1 MIATHPHVTMVA
13 GIGVPDAVLGEVG
26 RYFVI
31 ARPGSGLSEAELLA
45 HCAGRLADYKM
56 PRQVVLRTE
65 LPMTPAGKIHKAQL
79 RAEAAP
85 QEAASPQVS
94 TKVIR
99 IGGASGFWGDSMV
112 AAPQLVA
119 GGRLDYLVFDYLA
132 ETTMSILAA
141 ARAKKPEMGYA
152 TDFVDIAMKSVLAE
166 VKRQGIKVIANAGG
180 INPHGCAAALHALA
194 AAEGITLRIAVVE
207 GDDVSAQMPA
217 LRAEG
222 VRDMFTNEPLPEK
235 VLSANAYLGAVPI
248 AAALAA
254 GAEVVITGRCV
265 DSAVTLGP
273 LMHEFG
279 WKPGDFDL
287 LASGSL
293 AGHIIE
299 CGCQATGGLHT
310 DWEDI
315 PDWAHMGYPIVE
327 CHADGSFVVTK
338 PEGTGGKVIRANVAE
353 QLLYEIGDPAA
364 YLLPDVSCDFREV
377 AIEQRGENRVWV
389 SPAKGRAPTG
399 SYKVSATQL
408 DGFRCAGSMV
418 MIGIDADRKARRT
431 AEAIIERTSEILR
444 RTGQAPFT
452 STYIEI
458 IGTESSYGPHARTGH
473 SREVMMRVVANH
485 PKKDALTMFARE
497 IAPSGTSWAPG
508 TTSPGG
514 GRPAVSPLIKPF
526 AFTLDKRAVPV
537 AFVMDG
543 ERHVVAVPEA
553 SPLSIAAG
561 LPAPADWRDGDE
573 PMQEV
578 RLIQLAWARS
588 GDKGDLSNIGLIARR
603 PEWLPLLW
611 ARVTP
616 EAVQRYFAHSVK
628 GRVERFHLPGI
639 QAMNLVLHEALA
651 GGGPSSM
658 RMDPLGKGMGQMLL
672 DMTIE
677 VPVSIARELR

>member
-1 MIATHPHVTMVA
+1 MKTSTAA
-13 GIGVPDAVLGEVG
+13 
-26 RYFVI
+26 
-31 ARPGSGLSEAELLA
+31 
-45 HCAGRLADYKM
+45 
-56 PRQVVLRTE
+56 
-65 LPMTPAGKIHKAQL
+65 AQ
-79 RAEAAP
+79 RI
-85 QEAASPQVS
+85 V
-94 TKVIR
+94 R

-112 AAPQLVA
+112 AAPQLVKL
-119 GGRLDYLVFDYLA
+119 GKLDYLVFDFLA
-132 ETTMSILAA
+132 ETTMSILAS

-152 TDFVDIAMKSVLAE
+152 TDFVDIAMKSVLSE
-166 VKRQGIKVIANAGG
+166 VKRQGIKVISNAGG
-180 INPHGCAAALHALA
+180 INPHGCAAALRALA
-194 AAEGITLRIAVVE
+194 DAEGISLRIAVVE
-207 GDDVSAQMPA
+207 GDDVSGLMPA
-217 LRAEG
+217 LRECGAK
-222 VRDMFTNEPLPEK
+222 DMFTGELLPEK
-235 VLSANAYLGAVPI
+235 VLSANAYLGALPI

-279 WKPGDFDL
+279 WTASDFDL

-315 PDWAHMGYPIVE
+315 PDWANIGYPIVE

-338 PEGTGGKVIRANVAE
+338 PEGTGGKVIRAAVAE

-364 YLLPDVSCDFREV
+364 YLLPDVSCDFRAV
-377 AIEQRGENRVWV
+377 AIEQQAENRVRV
-389 SPAKGRAPTG
+389 GPAKGRAPSA

-418 MIGIDADRKARRT
+418 IVGIDAEKKARRT
-431 AEAIIERTSEILR
+431 AEAIIERTGNILR
-444 RTGQAPFT
+444 EIGQPPFT
-452 STYIEI
+452 STYIEV
-458 IGTESSYGPHARTGH
+458 IGSESLYGPHARTRDV
-473 SREVMMRVVANH
+473 REVMMRVVANH
-485 PKKDALTMFARE
+485 PQKAALAMFSRE

-526 AFTLDKRAVPV
+526 AFMLAKDAVSV
-537 AFVMDG
+537 AFVLEG
-543 ERHVVAVPEA
+543 ERHAVEIP
-553 SPLSIAAG
+553 SVSGDAAPTTTVEPPVFTG
-561 LPAPADWRDGDE
+561 GDE
-573 PMQEV
+573 DQVEV
-578 RLIQLAWARS
+578 RLIDLAWARS
-588 GDKGDLSNIGLIARR
+588 GDKGNMSNIGLIARQ

-616 EAVQRYFAHSVK
+616 ERVHGYFAHMLHGK
-628 GRVERFHLPGI
+628 VERFHLPGI
-639 QAMNLVLHEALA
+639 AAINLLLHDALD

-672 DMTIE
+672 DMT
-677 VPVSIARELR
+677 VPVPSSMAGALRRRT